1 MHHKESHLKNTAG
14 QLLEPDLLINN
25 SLGDSSNLNVSKNV
39 SSNNI
44 GMKNKA
50 IGLQSND
57 SINMASA
64 SFLSERKVINKVVG
78 SEECDI
84 EDNDLSMN
92 YMGPDNLLKND
103 AIMSLKNES
112 NNEDSLQKPNQSADL
127 DSDFDEEFFAVPDD
141 DEINS
146 AI

>member
-1 MHHKESHLKNTAG
+1 MHHRESHQKNTAG

-25 SLGDSSNLNVSKNV
+25 SLGDINHLKN
-39 SSNNI
+39 I
-44 GMKNKA
+44 RMKNKA

-64 SFLSERKVINKVVG
+64 SFLSERKVKNKVVG